1 MKLQE
6 QSFSN
11 TLECNMG
18 NYLVAGGSSGIGKG
32 VVEKLLHDGHRVHV
46 IARNQRDLP
55 NHESLSFSPWSAE
68 GEDPNLSSLE
78 SLNGV
83 VYAPG
88 TILLKPFHRYSNE
101 EITNDFTVNTLG
113 AVKVL
118 RAALP
123 LLKKEKEASV
133 VLFSTV
139 AVQTGMPFHA
149 SISMAKGA
157 VEGLTRSLAAE
168 WAPLIRVNCIA
179 PSLTDTPLAEKLLAS
194 PEKKEASAKRH
205 PLNKVGSVED
215 LASAVLFLLTPHSS
229 WISGQVLHVDGGMSS
244 LKLL

>member
-1 MKLQE
+1 MKPLE
-6 QSFSN
+6 QNFLN
-11 TLECNMG
+11 TLECDMG

-32 VVEKLLHDGHRVHV
+32 VVERLLKEGHRVHV
-46 IARNQRDLP
+46 IARNPRDLP
-55 NHESLSFSPWSAE
+55 SHDMLSFQAWNAE
-68 GEDPNLSSLE
+68 GEDPNLSIFE
-78 SLNGV
+78 SLSGV

-88 TILLKPFHRYSNE
+88 TILLKPFHRYSND
-101 EITNDFTVNTLG
+101 EIISDFTVNTLG

-118 RAALP
+118 RATLP

-168 WAPLIRVNCIA
+168 WAPFIRVNCIA

-215 LASAVLFLLTPHSS
+215 LASAVLFLLTPQSS